1 MRTAVATAYLLALAV
16 WLGTIVFHS
25 FVVAPALFR
34 TLPQTTAGDVVSRIF
49 PAYYLVGYVCGAIAV
64 AAPRYLTLSA
74 PGEPSWRWASMIA
87 AILLALTLVAGAVIP
102 PRAAALRRELP
113 AAAADAPVRKQ
124 FRQLHQ
130 MAVVA
135 NLLVLASGLGLVVVV
150 ARQLR

>member
-1 MRTAVATAYLLALAV
+1 
-16 WLGTIVFHS
+16 
-25 FVVAPALFR
+25 
-34 TLPQTTAGDVVSRIF
+34 
-49 PAYYLVGYVCGAIAV
+49 
-64 AAPRYLTLSA
+64 
-74 PGEPSWRWASMIA
+74 MIA
-87 AILLALTLVAGAVIP
+87 AIMLALTLVAGVVIH